1 VIEHRNGVTGES
13 LRIDREARMSK
24 IHSKLFEPVSI
35 GRVMLKNRIAMAP
48 MGLIGLTDREGNPTQ
63 RAIDYYIE
71 RARGGVG
78 LIITG
83 LFKVENKIDSTRPF
97 MNLLSHSSLGP
108 FGELSEAV
116 HSLGTKIFIQL
127 TAGFGRVSRS
137 YKLLGQS
144 PVSASALPHY
154 WDPTVTCR
162 PLTTEEVETMVQAFG
177 KAAEIVAIA
186 GLDGIELHGHEG
198 YLFDQFT
205 TALWNKRKDKYGGEL
220 RDRLTFPIEVL
231 REIKKRAGTG
241 FPVMYRFGLKHYIKG
256 LQSGA
261 LKGEH
266 FIEAGRDIEEGL
278 EMAKLLE
285 EAGFD
290 ALHVDAGCYDSW
302 YWAHP
307 PVYQEHG
314 CMVDMAARV
323 KNVVKIP
330 VVAVG
335 RLEVPEI
342 AEKVVEEKKAD
353 IIALGRGLL
362 ADPYWP
368 IQVQEGRIEDIRPCL
383 GCHDAC
389 FERFFVNSRPLCC
402 TVNPAVGRE
411 RLYRLTSAEK
421 REKVVVVG
429 GGVAGMEAAR
439 VAAIRG
445 HSVTLYEKGKDLGGH
460 VIEASVPEFKK
471 DLRRLLDWYEG
482 QLRKLGVDTRLE
494 MEASPTLIERDK
506 PNVVLVATG
515 SEPILPD
522 VPGINQPNVVT
533 CVDLLLGEKKA
544 GDTVVVVGG
553 GLTGCETALWLVQ
566 QGRKVSIVEMLPEL
580 MIGSLP
586 VARANKMMLL
596 DLLALNH
603 VNIMTDTTLQEI
615 SKKEVVISNKAFGKK
630 TLKTDTVVLAVGMKA
645 RDSLYKALI
654 GKVVHLYALGDCR
667 EPRNITG
674 AIWDGY
680 EVGRVI

>member
-1 VIEHRNGVTGES
+1 
-13 LRIDREARMSK
+13 
-24 IHSKLFEPVSI
+24 
-35 GRVMLKNRIAMAP
+35 
-48 MGLIGLTDREGNPTQ
+48 
-63 RAIDYYIE
+63 
-71 RARGGVG
+71 
-78 LIITG
+78 
-83 LFKVENKIDSTRPF
+83 
-97 MNLLSHSSLGP
+97 
-108 FGELSEAV
+108 
-116 HSLGTKIFIQL
+116 
-127 TAGFGRVSRS
+127 
-137 YKLLGQS
+137 
-144 PVSASALPHY
+144 
-154 WDPTVTCR
+154 
-162 PLTTEEVETMVQAFG
+162 
-177 KAAEIVAIA
+177 
-186 GLDGIELHGHEG
+186 
-198 YLFDQFT
+198 
-205 TALWNKRKDKYGGEL
+205 
-220 RDRLTFPIEVL
+220 
-231 REIKKRAGTG
+231 
-241 FPVMYRFGLKHYIKG
+241 MYRFGLKHYIKG

-471 DLRRLLDWYEG
+471 DLRRLLHWYEG

-515 SEPILPD
+515 SEPILP
-522 VPGINQPNVVT
+522 
-533 CVDLLLGEKKA
+533 
-544 GDTVVVVGG
+544 
-553 GLTGCETALWLVQ
+553 
-566 QGRKVSIVEMLPEL
+566 
-580 MIGSLP
+580 
-586 VARANKMMLL
+586 
-596 DLLALNH
+596 
-603 VNIMTDTTLQEI
+603 
-615 SKKEVVISNKAFGKK
+615 
-630 TLKTDTVVLAVGMKA
+630 
-645 RDSLYKALI
+645 
-654 GKVVHLYALGDCR
+654 
-667 EPRNITG
+667 
-674 AIWDGY
+674 
-680 EVGRVI
+680 

>member
-1 VIEHRNGVTGES
+1 
-13 LRIDREARMSK
+13 MSK
-24 IHSKLFEPVSI
+24 KNSKLFEPVSI

-48 MGLIGLTDREGNPTQ
+48 MGLIGLTDQEGNPTQ

-83 LFKVENKIDSTRPF
+83 LFKVENKIDVARPF
-97 MNLLSHSSLGP
+97 MNLISPSSLGP
-108 FGELSEAV
+108 FGELCEAV

-137 YKLLGQS
+137 YKLFSQP
-144 PVSASALPHY
+144 PVSASALPNY
-154 WDPTVTCR
+154 WDPKVTCR
-162 PLTTEEVETMVQAFG
+162 PLTTEEVETIVQAFG
-177 KAAEIVAIA
+177 KAAEIAAIA
-186 GLDGIELHGHEG
+186 GLDGVELHGHEG

-205 TALWNKRKDKYGGEL
+205 TAIWNKRKDKYGGAL

-231 REIKKRAGTG
+231 REIKKRVGTG

-261 LKGEH
+261 LKGEQ

-302 YWAHP
+302 YWPHP
-307 PVYQEHG
+307 PIYQEHG
-314 CMVDMAARV
+314 CMVDMAAIV
-323 KNVVKIP
+323 KNAVKIP

-335 RLEVPEI
+335 RLEIPEI

-368 IQVQEGRIEDIRPCL
+368 IQVQQGRIEDIRPCL

-389 FERFFVNSRPLCC
+389 FERYFVNSRPLCC
-402 TVNPAVGRE
+402 TVNPTVGRE
-411 RLYRLTSAEK
+411 SLYRLTSTENRK
-421 REKVVVVG
+421 KVVVVG

-439 VAAIRG
+439 VAAMRG
-445 HSVTLYEKGKDLGGH
+445 HSVTLYEKEKNLGGH
-460 VIEASVPEFKK
+460 VIEASVPEFKQ
-471 DLRRLLDWYEG
+471 DLRRLLHWYEG
-482 QLRKLGVDTRLE
+482 QLRKIGVDIRLE
-494 MEASPTLIERDK
+494 TEASSTLIKRDK

-522 VPGINQPNVVT
+522 VPGISQPNVVS
-533 CVDLLLGEKKA
+533 CIDLLLGKKKA
-544 GDTVVVVGG
+544 GDTIVVVGG

-580 MIGSLP
+580 MTGSLP
-586 VARANKMMLL
+586 VARANRMMLL

-603 VNIMTDTTLQEI
+603 VNIMTDTTLQKI
-615 SKKEVVISNKAFGKK
+615 SKEGVAVSNKAFGKK
-630 TLKTDTVVLAVGMKA
+630 ILKAGTVVLAVGMKA
-645 RDSLYKALI
+645 KDSLYKALI
-654 GKVVHLYALGDCR
+654 GKVAHLYVLGDCR

-680 EVGRVI
+680 EVGRTV

>member
-1 VIEHRNGVTGES
+1 MIY
-13 LRIDREARMSK
+13 
-24 IHSKLFEPVSI
+24 SKLFEPVNI
-35 GRVMLKNRIAMAP
+35 GRIMLKNRIAMAP
-48 MGLIGLTDREGNPTQ
+48 MGLIGLTDQEGNPTQ

-83 LFKVENKIDSTRPF
+83 LFKVENKIDVARPF

-108 FGELSEAV
+108 FGELCETV

-137 YKLLGQS
+137 YRLVGQS
-144 PVSASALPHY
+144 PVSASALPNY
-154 WDPTVTCR
+154 WDPMVTCR
-162 PLTTEEVETMVQAFG
+162 PLTTEEVETIVQAFG
-177 KAAEIVAIA
+177 KAAEIAAIA

-205 TALWNKRKDKYGGEL
+205 TAIWNRRKDKYGGEL

-231 REIKKRAGTG
+231 REIKKRVGTG

-261 LKGEH
+261 LKGEN

-307 PVYQEHG
+307 PLYQEHG
-314 CMVDMAARV
+314 CMVDMAAMV

-330 VVAVG
+330 VAAVG

-342 AEKVVEEKKAD
+342 AEKAVEEKKAD

-368 IQVQEGRIEDIRPCL
+368 IQVQQGRIEDIRPCL
-383 GCHDAC
+383 GCHDSC
-389 FERFFVNSRPLCC
+389 FERYFVNSRPLCC
-402 TVNPAVGRE
+402 TVNPTVGRE
-411 RLYRLTSAEK
+411 RLYRLTSTENRK
-421 REKVVVVG
+421 KVVVVG

-445 HSVTLYEKGKDLGGH
+445 HSVTLYEKEKNLGGH
-460 VIEASVPEFKK
+460 VIEASVPEFKQ
-471 DLRRLLDWYEG
+471 DLRRLLNWYEG
-482 QLRKLGVDTRLE
+482 QLRKTGVDIRLE
-494 MEASPTLIERDK
+494 TEASSTLIERDK
-506 PNVVLVATG
+506 PNVVLLATG
-515 SEPILPD
+515 SEPILPE
-522 VPGINQPNVVT
+522 VPGINQSNVVT
-533 CVDLLLGEKKA
+533 CTDLLLRKKKA
-544 GDTVVVVGG
+544 GDTIVVVGG
-553 GLTGCETALWLVQ
+553 GLTGCETALWLAQ

-580 MIGSLP
+580 MTGSLP

-603 VNIMTDTTLQEI
+603 VTIMTDTILQEI
-615 SKKEVVISNKAFGKK
+615 NKEGVVISNKAFDKK
-630 TLKTDTVVLAVGMKA
+630 NLKTDIVVLAVGMKA
-645 RDSLYKALI
+645 KDSLYKELI
-654 GKVVHLYALGDCR
+654 GKIAHLYALGDCR

-680 EVGRVI
+680 EVGRTV

>member
-1 VIEHRNGVTGES
+1 MIY
-13 LRIDREARMSK
+13 
-24 IHSKLFEPVSI
+24 SKLFEPVNI
-35 GRVMLKNRIAMAP
+35 GRIMLKNRIAMAP
-48 MGLIGLTDREGNPTQ
+48 MGLIGLTDQEGNPTQ

-83 LFKVENKIDSTRPF
+83 LFKVENKIDVARPF

-108 FGELSEAV
+108 FGELCETV

-137 YKLLGQS
+137 YRLVGQS
-144 PVSASALPHY
+144 PVSASALPNY
-154 WDPTVTCR
+154 WDPMVTCR
-162 PLTTEEVETMVQAFG
+162 PLTTEEVETIVQAFG
-177 KAAEIVAIA
+177 KAAEIAAIA

-205 TALWNKRKDKYGGEL
+205 TAIWNRRKDKYGGEL

-231 REIKKRAGTG
+231 REIKKRVGTG

-261 LKGEH
+261 LKGEN

-307 PVYQEHG
+307 PLYQEHG
-314 CMVDMAARV
+314 CMVDMAAMV

-330 VVAVG
+330 VAAVG

-342 AEKVVEEKKAD
+342 AEKAVEEKKAD

-368 IQVQEGRIEDIRPCL
+368 IQVQQGRIEDIRPCL
-383 GCHDAC
+383 GCHDSC
-389 FERFFVNSRPLCC
+389 FERYFVNSRPLCC
-402 TVNPAVGRE
+402 TVNPTVGRE
-411 RLYRLTSAEK
+411 RLYRLTSTENRK
-421 REKVVVVG
+421 KVVVVG

-445 HSVTLYEKGKDLGGH
+445 HSVTLYEKEKNLGGH
-460 VIEASVPEFKK
+460 VIEASIPEFKQ
-471 DLRRLLDWYEG
+471 DLRRLLNWYEG
-482 QLRKLGVDTRLE
+482 QLRKTGVDIRLE
-494 MEASPTLIERDK
+494 TEASSTLIERDK
-506 PNVVLVATG
+506 PNVVLLATG
-515 SEPILPD
+515 SEPILPE
-522 VPGINQPNVVT
+522 VPGINQSNVVT
-533 CVDLLLGEKKA
+533 CTDLLLRKKKA
-544 GDTVVVVGG
+544 GDTIVVVGG
-553 GLTGCETALWLVQ
+553 GLTGCETALWLAQ

-580 MIGSLP
+580 MTGSLP

-603 VNIMTDTTLQEI
+603 VTIMTDTTLQEI
-615 SKKEVVISNKAFGKK
+615 NKDGVVISNKAFDKK
-630 TLKTDTVVLAVGMKA
+630 NLKTDIVVLAVGMKA
-645 RDSLYKALI
+645 KDSLYKELI
-654 GKVVHLYALGDCR
+654 GKIAHLYALGDCR

-680 EVGRVI
+680 EVGRTV